1 MKPFIRTALTVA
13 TVAAAPASWI
23 ARHQLSPA
31 VRTWTSSALAPDT
44 TGPLFAR
51 AGGDG
56 DRAVVLLHGL
66 VSSGDVFGA
75 AYDKLASTHRLVVPD
90 LLGFGRS
97 MDVNRSAF
105 SIDDHLDALDQLAE
119 RTGLFERRWTIGAHS
134 MGSALALRWA
144 ERHAHRIDRV
154 VCWGAPLYPSAD
166 AALAHISGSAMA
178 RLFVLDTG
186 WAEQVCAVSC
196 RHRTAAGWFTAAFE
210 PTLPVPIARSVALHT
225 WPAYRDAMRHFV
237 LEADWQGHLSCLDDS
252 DTAVDLVWGID
263 DAVGDSN
270 FAISLASAT
279 SNTTVT
285 LVPGADHHLPLTD
298 PELCRDHLDPET
310 RSTRP

>member
-1 MKPFIRTALTVA
+1 MKPFTRTALTAA

-23 ARHQLSPA
+23 ARHALSPA
-31 VRTWTSSALAPDT
+31 VRTWTRPSLAADT

-51 AGGDG
+51 VGGDG

-75 AYDKLASTHRLVVPD
+75 AFDELAATHRLVVPD

-97 MDVNRSAF
+97 MDVNCSAF
-105 SIDDHLDALDQLAE
+105 SIDDHLAALDQLAD

-144 ERHAHRIDRV
+144 ERHADRIDRV
-154 VCWGAPLYPSAD
+154 VCWGAPIYPTAD

-196 RHRTAAGWFTAAFE
+196 RHRTAARWLTAAFD

-237 LEADWQGHLSCLDDS
+237 TDAGWQDHLGRLDGS
-252 DTAVDLVWGID
+252 GTIVELVWGTND
-263 DAVGDSN
+263 QVGDSA
-270 FAISLASAT
+270 FASSLAPACV
-279 SNTTVT
+279 NTTVT
-285 LVPGADHHLPLTD
+285 LIPGADHHLPLTHPD
-298 PELCRDHLDPET
+298 LCREHIDPET
-310 RSTRP
+310 